1 MSRVTHPLTAVL
13 TLALAVL
20 AHAEGKPEDYLT
32 KEGRLTQTLEVIDV
46 QGGFAGFTGN
56 AWVVETDGKWAHYRV
71 MNQKRDVLAK
81 GELNKEELA
90 ALAKVLTRNEAAN
103 LPSKD
108 LSKGGANPH
117 PVTVKYGKKE
127 GTLTLPAGEP
137 LPKPDAQK
145 FEGRYAGIVA
155 AVRTI
160 SEGKKGEEK

>member
-1 MSRVTHPLTAVL
+1 MSYRVLPLAALL
-13 TLALAVL
+13 TFVLAVA
-20 AHAEGKPEDYLT
+20 AHAEGKVDDYLT

-81 GELNKEELA
+81 GELNKEQLA
-90 ALAKVLTRNEAAN
+90 ALAKELARYDAAT
-103 LPSKD
+103 LPAKD
-108 LSKGGANPH
+108 LSKGMANPH

-127 GTLTLPAGEP
+127 AALTLPAGEP
-137 LPKPDAQK
+137 LPKPDAEK
-145 FEGRYAGIVA
+145 VEGRYAGVAA
-155 AVRTI
+155 AVRKV